1 MTIDDH
7 RLVPT
12 QNNLTLTRLLLA
24 SAVIWTHSVWRV
36 TGGRR

>member
-1 MTIDDH
+1 MTIDDC